1 MIKKLGKKM
10 GLITTSQE
18 KPSSDLG
25 FGTIVTQESRSRLI
39 NKDGS
44 FNVRRRGLNFFTSLS
59 LYHHLLTMTWVQFT
73 IVASLGYFLMNL
85 AFAFAYIIF
94 GTGLGG
100 SKAATFF
107 EQLIKAF
114 FFSVQTSST
123 IGYGHIAPETFG
135 ANLLVTLESFIGLMG
150 IALVTG
156 MVFARFSRPTARI
169 LFSTN
174 AIISPYKEITAFMFR
189 ISNARHNQIIELEA
203 QLHFSCILE
212 KDGKRKREFHR
223 LNLER
228 NSVPFFPLSWTI
240 VHPIDKDSPIYNMN
254 HDDLLQ
260 SEAEFMI
267 LLTGMDDT
275 FNQTVFSRS
284 SYKAAEMIFNARFN
298 KIYETDGAGGTVT
311 IDISRLSEIEK
322 L

>member
-1 MIKKLGKKM
+1 MIGKLGKKI
-10 GLITTSQE
+10 GLIPTPPE

-25 FGTIVTQESRSRLI
+25 FGTIVTEESRRRLI

-44 FNVRRRGLNFFTSLS
+44 FNVRRKGLNFFTSLS
-59 LYHHLLTMTWVQFT
+59 LYHHLLTMTWVRFT

-85 AFAFAYIIF
+85 AFAFAYMIF
-94 GTGLGG
+94 GKGLGG
-100 SKAATFF
+100 TQADTFLG
-107 EQLIKAF
+107 QLIKSF

-123 IGYGHIAPETFG
+123 IGYGHITPQSFN

-169 LFSTN
+169 LFSSN
-174 AIISPYKEITAFMFR
+174 AVVSPYKKISGFMFR
-189 ISNARHNQIIELEA
+189 IANARSNQIIELEA
-203 QLHFSCILE
+203 QLHFSCIIE
-212 KDGKRKREFHR
+212 KEGKRKREFHR

-228 NSVPFFPLSWTI
+228 DSVPFFPLSWTI
-240 VHPIDKDSPIYNMN
+240 VHPIDEESPLYKKT
-254 HDDLLQ
+254 HEDLLRA
-260 SEAEFMI
+260 EAEFMI

-284 SYKAAEMIFNARFN
+284 SYKADEIVFNAKFN
-298 KIYETDGAGGTVT
+298 KIYQTMGEGEAIT
-311 IDISRLSEIEK
+311 IDISRLSEIER

>member
-1 MIKKLGKKM
+1 MIKKLGKKI
-10 GLITTSQE
+10 GLISNSLE

-25 FGTIVTQESRSRLI
+25 FGSIVTDESRQRLI

-44 FNVRRRGLNFFTSLS
+44 FNVHRSGLNFFTSLS
-59 LYHHLLTMTWVQFT
+59 LYHHLLTMTWIRFT
-73 IVASLGYFLMNL
+73 FLASLGYFLMNL
-85 AFAFAYIIF
+85 GFAFAYIIF

-100 SKAATFF
+100 SKVVSFW
-107 EQLIKAF
+107 EQLIKSF

-123 IGYGHIAPETFG
+123 IGYGHIVPESLG
-135 ANLLVTLESFIGLMG
+135 ANLLVTLESFVGLMG

-169 LFSTN
+169 LFSKN
-174 AIISPYKEITAFMFR
+174 AVIAPYKEITAFMFR
-189 ISNARHNQIIELEA
+189 IANARQNQIIELEA
-203 QLHFSCILE
+203 QLHFSCIVE
-212 KDGKRKREFHR
+212 TDGKRTRGFQR

-228 NSVPFFPLSWTI
+228 DSVPFFPLSWTI
-240 VHPIDKDSPIYNMN
+240 VHSIDENSPLYTMTLN
-254 HDDLLQ
+254 DLQ
-260 SEAEFMI
+260 QAEAEFMI

-284 SYKAAEMIFNARFN
+284 SYKTDELVFNARFN
-298 KIYETDGAGGTVT
+298 KIYEAHGHGGAVT